1 MNDKARLLSN
11 ITFLFEASL
20 INIWMELMFIN
31 VILTLVVT
39 STFSPFC
46 NKVLIIPTCPYL
58 AAVWILRA
66 PPCNTKQTFQ
76 SKGIRVKYKYHNFQL
91 VAQYYPTSKSQK
103 FSKYTIFAHNVVTG
117 CCSHHSCS
125 SQSKRLKWGPFFTLK
140 KKNDLLKINVSG
152 PVKIFLGSCGTA
164 AKLFLKIPRY

>member
-91 VAQYYPTSKSQK
+91 VAQYYQTSKSQK
-103 FSKYTIFAHNVVTG
+103 FSDYTIFILLTMLSLVVAHITVARISLRG
-117 CCSHHSCS
+117 S
-125 SQSKRLKWGPFFTLK
+125 SEAHFLHK
-140 KKNDLLKINVSG
+140 KKLI
-152 PVKIFLGSCGTA
+152 
-164 AKLFLKIPRY
+164 Y

>member
-103 FSKYTIFAHNVVTG
+103 FSEYIIFAHNVVTG
-117 CCSHHSCS
+117 LSPITVAQTSR
-125 SQSKRLKWGPFFTLK
+125 KRLK
-140 KKNDLLKINVSG
+140 
-152 PVKIFLGSCGTA
+152 CG
-164 AKLFLKIPRY
+164 LFLF